1 MLSRFFQGIV
11 FALVAVAFVSMP
23 PIARAMQ
30 LEPAI
35 TDLRGEAGQEIKSQ
49 FILTND
55 EARPQVYYFSIQKFL
70 PSGEEGQQQFLPLA
84 DTEGFPKWTYL
95 SQASL
100 TLLPGERRTV
110 PFVIKIPQGTPA
122 GSVQEVIFASTAAP
136 TQANGVSVGM
146 RTGILLF
153 LTIGTPEH
161 GIIRLTNVEE
171 LSRRWFAL
179 PDVQFSV
186 TLKNEG
192 SLYEIPRGSLV
203 VRGLF
208 GRERVRLPFNEKGS
222 RVLGNSSRR
231 FPLSWDLQRGLQRQ
245 NPVAEDG
252 FWAKVRQEFRNGF
265 IGSYQLSLEFMNP
278 KVLQTVP
285 LMTVWIWPTHLLLVL
300 GVFLILVSIVVFF
313 VRRRPAS
320 PFSY

>member
-1 MLSRFFQGIV
+1 MLAAAVFFWTAPIV
-11 FALVAVAFVSMP
+11 
-23 PIARAMQ
+23 RAMQ

-55 EARPQVYYFSIQKFL
+55 ESRPQVYYFSIQKFL
-70 PSGEEGQQQFLPLA
+70 PAGEEGQQQFLPLA

-100 TLLPGERRTV
+100 TLLPGERRAV

-122 GSVQEVIFASTAAP
+122 GSVHEVIFASTAAP
-136 TQANGVSVGM
+136 TQANGLSVGM

-203 VRGLF
+203 ARGLF
-208 GRERVRLPFNEKGS
+208 GQERVRIPFNEKGS

-231 FPLSWDLQRGLQRQ
+231 FPLSWDSQRGLEREGS
-245 NPVAEDG
+245 VTEDG
-252 FWAKVRQEFRNGF
+252 FWAQAQQEFRNGF

-278 KVLQTVP
+278 KELQTIP